1 MPNRSAYAERM
12 ALVLGPILRHVD
24 ETSALLWVQTDTRA
38 TVEICGCRTDT
49 FEVLGHHYA
58 LVEVS
63 GLAPDSTTE
72 YRVRVDGVVEWPL
85 ADSDFPPSVIRTRGP
100 AGAPA
105 PVGVRLVPLPEGRGP
120 RGRRGT
126 RARRA
131 RPLCRA
137 DAEPAGVR
145 LAGHVDPARRS
156 GLRRRADPAG
166 EGEAGIESL
175 VARRTV
181 GRGGRLRG
189 IRRSVPPHV
198 GRPGDPMDHV
208 HRPDRDDLR
217 RPRHPRRLE
226 HLGCVASPDVSRF
239 RSSWRGM
246 APLSATK
253 SRQSRQNSL
262 PSGSWRTMCP
272 ACSGGC
278 GS

>member
-1 MPNRSAYAERM
+1 MWLSDKNFRGSRPSLCTRRGLGTRSRFDDGVPGARRRRRRMAARRLGLPAERHPHP
-12 ALVLGPILRHVD
+12 GSG
-24 ETSALLWVQTDTRA
+24 E
-38 TVEICGCRTDT
+38 RTP
-49 FEVLGHHYA
+49 A
-58 LVEVS
+58 S
-63 GLAPDSTTE
+63 I
-72 YRVRVDGVVEWPL
+72 RVRL
-85 ADSDFPPSVIRTRGP
+85 M
-100 AGAPA
+100 
-105 PVGVRLVPLPEGRGP
+105 PLPEGRGSA
-120 RGRRGT
+120 GRRGT
-126 RARRA
+126 RSRCAG
-131 RPLCRA
+131 PLRRA

-156 GLRRRADPAG
+156 GLCRRADPAG
-166 EGEAGIESL
+166 EGETGVESL
-175 VARRTV
+175 VGRRPV

-189 IRRSVPPHV
+189 VRGALSPHV
-198 GRPGDPMDHV
+198 GRPGDQVDHV

-226 HLGCVASPDVSRF
+226 HLGCVATPDVSRF

-262 PSGSWRTMCP
+262 PSRSWRPMCP